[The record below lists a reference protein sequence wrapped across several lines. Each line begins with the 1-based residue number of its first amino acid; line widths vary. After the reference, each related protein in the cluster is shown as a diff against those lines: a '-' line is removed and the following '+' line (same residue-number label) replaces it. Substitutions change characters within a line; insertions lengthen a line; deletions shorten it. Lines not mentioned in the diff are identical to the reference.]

1 VRVLIAAGRAGRL
14 QADSM
19 AKKLE
24 QAALD
29 GNGPTYVSRD
39 NQTIEVPSGAWPASV
54 LCRRC

>member
-1 VRVLIAAGRAGRL
+1 
-14 QADSM
+14 M

-39 NQTIEVPSGAWPASV
+39 MDPHIERALDGVESCPVADKVSQSQGFWAVGCSV
-54 LCRRC
+54 SVS

>member
-1 VRVLIAAGRAGRL
+1 
-14 QADSM
+14 M

-39 NQTIEVPSGAWPASV
+39 SAFVRLCWSKTSAQVSGSV
-54 LCRRC
+54 QRRLAAPEGV